1 MGEPGWERGL
11 ERARQGVN
19 YGGLETEFDRMKEGV
34 RQDREGVRQV
44 REGLDE
50 GRQG

>member
-1 MGEPGWERGL
+1 MGERVRAGETRG
-11 ERARQGVN
+11 

-34 RQDREGVRQV
+34 RQEREGVRQV